1 MFVIERI
8 AHFSRN
14 LNQYTGTIIM
24 IMQYCSKFKLKVLT
38 SLAQGNVVL
47 SEIVGVVKDE
57 SLILVSRMPAELI
70 LGLNFKILLKSAG
83 DKV

>member
-70 LGLNFKILLKSAG
+70 LRLNFKILLKSAG

>member
-1 MFVIERI
+1 
-8 AHFSRN
+8 
-14 LNQYTGTIIM
+14 M
-24 IMQYCSKFKLKVLT
+24 IMQYYSKSKLKVLT

-57 SLILVSRMPAELI
+57 SLLLVLRMPELMF
-70 LGLNFKILLKSAG
+70 GLNFKILLKSAG

>member
-1 MFVIERI
+1 MFVIEKI

-24 IMQYCSKFKLKVLT
+24 IMQYCSKLKVLT

-47 SEIVGVVKDE
+47 SEIAGVV
-57 SLILVSRMPAELI
+57 RMRVYFLC
-70 LGLNFKILLKSAG
+70 
-83 DKV
+83 

>member
-1 MFVIERI
+1 MFVIEEI
-8 AHFSRN
+8 AHFSSN

-47 SEIVGVVKDE
+47 SEIVGVVRMRVYLLCQE
-57 SLILVSRMPAELI
+57 CQNSCLGSISR
-70 LGLNFKILLKSAG
+70 FF
-83 DKV
+83 

>member
-24 IMQYCSKFKLKVLT
+24 IMQYYSKFKLKVLT

-47 SEIVGVVKDE
+47 SETVGVVR
-57 SLILVSRMPAELI
+57 LIVYFLCQECQNSCFGLISR
-70 LGLNFKILLKSAG
+70 F
-83 DKV
+83 V

>member
-1 MFVIERI
+1 MIILRTSCCAGGRLDVCDIENCPLLL
-8 AHFSRN
+8 ARN

-47 SEIVGVVKDE
+47 SEIV
-57 SLILVSRMPAELI
+57 
-70 LGLNFKILLKSAG
+70 
-83 DKV
+83 

>member
-57 SLILVSRMPAELI
+57 SLLLVLRMPELM
-70 LGLNFKILLKSAG
+70 LGLNFKIFLKSAG